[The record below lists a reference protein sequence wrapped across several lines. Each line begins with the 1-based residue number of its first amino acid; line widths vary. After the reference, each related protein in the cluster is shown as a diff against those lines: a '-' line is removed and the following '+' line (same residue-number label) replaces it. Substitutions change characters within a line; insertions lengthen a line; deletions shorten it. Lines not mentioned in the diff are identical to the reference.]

1 MFRKNCLKDRIN
13 GVHRKATKKTRETK
27 YLHKTSFPQKT
38 NPKIVSMILH
48 RKRIDKRI
56 SNLKNFF
63 PIENL
68 FHKNIT
74 QKLVSMGYAGEII
87 KNIFQNHKT
96 YFL

>member
-38 NPKIVSMILH
+38 KPKIVSMILH

-68 FHKNIT
+68 LS
-74 QKLVSMGYAGEII
+74 QKHNPKTVSMGYTGNVI
-87 KNIFQNHKT
+87 KIKT
-96 YFL
+96 QKQ